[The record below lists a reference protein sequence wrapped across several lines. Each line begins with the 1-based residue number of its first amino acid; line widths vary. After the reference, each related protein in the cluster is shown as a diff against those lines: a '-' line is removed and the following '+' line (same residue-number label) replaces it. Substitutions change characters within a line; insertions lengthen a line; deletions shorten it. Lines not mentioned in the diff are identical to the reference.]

1 MLEEGRTMDKK
12 IVNRNSP
19 VPVKTNPGERKSDPV
34 RFQRNNK
41 KKENGSRPYQ
51 DVNPYKKPLP
61 QRTRSASDK
70 RPRIRGNFND
80 KPRNEVAEQLEA
92 EYDSILN
99 ENDISHMIN
108 FDYGTRRTRSVVHH
122 HHHHH
127 HVLRRPRYM
136 ASIFNKQQYLQ
147 ANCQFVVKDSG
158 DYSIHATDPD
168 KPLDWD
174 SIEQVRMSSPEL
186 PLCPICLSRPM
197 AGKITKCGHIYCWSC
212 ILHYLALSEKKWHRC
227 PICNE
232 PVYQK
237 DLKSVKTTEV
247 TRYKTGDKICLTL
260 MRREK
265 GSTMP
270 VAKASWQGP
279 PSKPC
284 NVKET
289 KKACFSKVL
298 LASTTDVQE
307 LVTDIEDKEL
317 MLQMSNAEESEVCFI
332 ESAIEQQKMRIAN
345 LSQPPTGDD
354 AQEGLPTSFGYLKL
368 DDAPAKETLQA
379 SSKAITKYLDAFD
392 EEVSSDL
399 GPAACLPDDSSQPES
414 PNPPHLLPA
423 PVSPPHNLYAGCTA
437 SNLTQVEHMPTE
449 VAAESLELP
458 HHSEDKVEQRRGISA
473 NTSKDTFYFYQAAD
487 GQHIYLHAVNARCLA
502 WQYGSLENSP
512 ETITASIV
520 EVESIAMTQE
530 LRNRLRYLNHL
541 PLSVEFKVVE
551 LLLNPPV
558 VSKETLKEFSD
569 IIKKRVKC
577 RQKKQRQ
584 ERLRSKLIEEEN
596 RKYRPCPVR
605 IVMSSADEIQ
615 YERPQLS
622 FPQLIVPS
630 DTVTPPPVNVDVTL
644 DCTDPTPSQSE
655 HLDSGKGKQ
664 KKKKKQEAPLS
675 PPAAEVNQASFAQK
689 LKSGKVRK
697 NKVTVGP
704 SPAGASSSSLQPGFP
719 LRSSKYGSDSEISD
733 PDVGVPNYKNSF
745 GASLDNLGH
754 NDGSRPKGGKKKK
767 MKMLFSTTMARV
779 DF

>member
-1 MLEEGRTMDKK
+1 MDKK
-12 IVNRNSP
+12 VVNRNSP
-19 VPVKTNPGERKSDPV
+19 VPVKINPGERKSDPV

-41 KKENGSRPYQ
+41 KKENGARPYQ
-51 DVNPYKKPLP
+51 DVNTYKKPLP

-80 KPRNEVAEQLEA
+80 KSRNEVAEQLEA
-92 EYDSILN
+92 EYDSILTK
-99 ENDISHMIN
+99 NDLSHMIN
-108 FDYGTRRTRSVVHH
+108 FDYGTRRSRVTVA
-122 HHHHH
+122 
-127 HVLRRPRYM
+127 HVLRRPRYV

-174 SIEQVRMSSPEL
+174 SIEQVHMSSPEL

-237 DLKSVKTTEV
+237 DLKSVKMTEV

-270 VAKASWQGP
+270 VAKASWQGL

-298 LASTTDVQE
+298 LASTSDVQE

-317 MLQMSNAEESEVCFI
+317 MIQMLNAEESEVCFI
-332 ESAIEQQKMRIAN
+332 ESAMEQQKIRIAN
-345 LSQPPTGDD
+345 LSQPLTGN
-354 AQEGLPTSFGYLKL
+354 AQEGLPTSFGNMKL
-368 DDAPAKETLQA
+368 DDVPSREPLQA

-392 EEVSSDL
+392 EKVSSSEES
-399 GPAACLPDDSSQPES
+399 AACMPDDSSQPES
-414 PNPPHLLPA
+414 LNPPDLLPA
-423 PVSPPHNLYAGCTA
+423 PVSPPPNLYAGCAA
-437 SNLTQVEHMPTE
+437 SNLTEVEHMPTE

-458 HHSEDKVEQRRGISA
+458 HHSEDKVEQQRRGISA
-473 NTSKDTFYFYQAAD
+473 NTTKDTFYFYQAAD

-502 WQYGSLENSP
+502 RQYGSLENSP
-512 ETITASIV
+512 DTITASIV
-520 EVESIAMTQE
+520 EVESITMTQE

-551 LLLNPPV
+551 VLLNPPI

-569 IIKKRVKC
+569 IIKKRTRC
-577 RQKKQRQ
+577 RQKKQRL
-584 ERLRSKLIEEEN
+584 ERQRSKLIEEEN

-605 IVMSSADEIQ
+605 IVMSSAEEILS
-615 YERPQLS
+615 ERAQAS
-622 FPQLIVPS
+622 FPQLVVPEDAFDAS
-630 DTVTPPPVNVDVTL
+630 PPLNVDVTL
-644 DCTDPTPSQSE
+644 DSFDPTPSQSE
-655 HLDSGKGKQ
+655 HLITGKGKL
-664 KKKKKQEAPLS
+664 KKKKKQAAPS
-675 PPAAEVNQASFAQK
+675 PPPVTEVNQASFAQK
-689 LKSGKVRK
+689 LKCGKVRK
-697 NKVTVGP
+697 NKVTVSASASST
-704 SPAGASSSSLQPGFP
+704 SPTGASSSLLEPGHP
-719 LRSSKYGSDSEISD
+719 LRSSKLGSDCEISD
-733 PDVGVPNYKNSF
+733 SDIGVPNYKNSF

-754 NDGSRPKGGKKKK
+754 TDGSRPMRGKKKK
-767 MKMLFSTTMARV
+767 MKVLFSTTMARV